1 MTNLTETQKVVT
13 YLRVTSKTQANAGY
27 SLELQR
33 EKLRKYAEEN
43 NLEIVKEFSDI
54 APANDVHSREGF
66 NEMTDFIEDF
76 EDSENK
82 LAILVTQ
89 IDRITRDPYEFR
101 SLLPFYVFVTPYS
114 GWDHQLQ
121 KVECFMAFSKFNFLK
136 DRASEWIEECGSKFD
151 SKGDKEN
158 ENN

>member
-1 MTNLTETQKVVT
+1 MANLTDKVVT
-13 YLRVTSKTQANAGY
+13 YVRVASKVQAEAGY

-54 APANDVHSREGF
+54 APANDVYSRKGF
-66 NEMTDFIEDF
+66 NEMTKFIRDF

-89 IDRITRDPYEFR
+89 IDRITIEPDEFR
-101 SLLPFYVFVTPYS
+101 SLLPFYMFVTPYS

-151 SKGDKEN
+151 SKGDKED

>member
-1 MTNLTETQKVVT
+1 MTVRKVVT
-13 YLRVTSKTQANAGY
+13 YVRVASQDQAKAGY

-43 NLEIVKEFSDI
+43 NLEIIKEFSDI

-82 LAILVTQ
+82 PAILVTQ

-101 SLLPFYVFVTPYS
+101 SLVPFYLFVTPYS
-114 GWDHQLQ
+114 GWDYQLQ
-121 KVECFMAFSKFNFLK
+121 KVECFIAFREFNFLK

-151 SKGDKEN
+151 SKGDKED

>member
-1 MTNLTETQKVVT
+1 MTKLTDKVVT
-13 YLRVTSKTQANAGY
+13 YVRVASQDQAKAGY

-33 EKLRKYAEEN
+33 KKLRKYAEEN
-43 NLEIVKEFSDI
+43 NLEIIKEFSDI

-89 IDRITRDPYEFR
+89 IDRITIDPYEFR
-101 SLLPFYVFVTPYS
+101 SLVPFYMFVTPYS
-114 GWDHQLQ
+114 GWDYQLQ
-121 KVECFMAFSKFNFLK
+121 KVECFIAFRKFNFLK